1 VEECA
6 FCPRCGS
13 VRVVKSGHVRGRQ
26 RWLCRRCQYQFTRR
40 DGYGT
45 PVEVKQAAVT
55 LYGYGLSLN
64 AVGHLLGS
72 CAQSVMRWVCS
83 YVDHHCPKLE
93 PEPVP
98 IIEID
103 EMWHYLHR
111 RTNRVWIW
119 KAYDREKDRLI
130 DWECGGRDEAT
141 FRRLFARLERWK
153 PRLYCTDDYVVYN
166 NVPPVGRHYVGKD
179 ESVCLERNNGLQ
191 RHWVASCRR
200 RSIVVSRSGAMINR
214 RIALFAHLHVN
225 RQARPEMRRLSI
237 ARERRLKIA

>member
-1 VEECA
+1 
-6 FCPRCGS
+6 
-13 VRVVKSGHVRGRQ
+13 VRVVKSGHARGRQ

-45 PVEVKQAAVT
+45 PDEVKQAAVT
-55 LYGYGLSLN
+55 LYGFGLSLN

-83 YVDHHCPKLE
+83 YVDHYCPKLE

-141 FRRLFARLERWK
+141 FRRLFTRLERWK

-166 NVPPVGRHYVGKD
+166 NVLPVGRHYVGKD
-179 ESVCLERNNGLQ
+179 ESVRLERNNGRQ

-200 RSIVVSRSGAMINR
+200 RSIVVSRSGAMIDR
-214 RIALFAHLHVN
+214 RMALFAHLHVN
-225 RQARPEMRRLSI
+225 RQAKPEMRRLPI
-237 ARERRLKIA
+237 AQKQHLNIP